1 MIRRKVLLTAVL
13 GLAISFMP
21 FAAYA
26 TDQGQKG
33 KDNFPI
39 DSSKNPQSNM
49 GDRGKPGINAG
60 GQVAEPGEGEQSGRP
75 GTIFGA
81 PATLPPQDKALQ
93 HEGADKERN
102 KKAPTSGGH

>member
-1 MIRRKVLLTAVL
+1 MIRRRVILTAVL
-13 GLAISFMP
+13 GFALGLMP

-26 TDQGQKG
+26 TDQKGQGHKG
-33 KDNFPI
+33 KDSI

-49 GDRGKPGINAG
+49 GDRGKPGINTG
-60 GQVAEPGEGEQSGRP
+60 GQATESGEGEQTGRP

-93 HEGADKERN
+93 HEGADKS